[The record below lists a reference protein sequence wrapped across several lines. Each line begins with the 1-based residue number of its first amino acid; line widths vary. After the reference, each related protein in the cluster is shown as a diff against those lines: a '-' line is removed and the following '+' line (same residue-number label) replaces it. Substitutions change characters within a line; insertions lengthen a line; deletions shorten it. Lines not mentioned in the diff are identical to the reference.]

1 MPEKKNGAVRVL
13 VRVLWY
19 ALIAVMAAAV
29 AVYICGVMSYDA
41 AIEVFVDGESVGCV
55 SSMSAVRGRVRLLE
69 SELSEAAGE
78 RYSLA
83 GRVTFGVINVREP
96 EYLTYDDM
104 DEALAAAVGRDFED
118 AYMLYVDDRMV
129 GAYADREALEGLIGD
144 IEDDI
149 LESGNDAYSD
159 VRINNHI
166 RIEEQPCLRTSL
178 MSLEEIDGLI
188 NPIVEYDA
196 EMTYEVAAFSAAGA
210 PAAAVD
216 DDTDT
221 DNVTRITAFSALA
234 PEDDAVSDT
243 AAVAD
248 IIDPDVDFGMIRQ
261 AAPESDLTLSYT
273 FLRTETVNEILR
285 CETIYIDDEER
296 YTGDDEVVSEGSDGS
311 RTVTYEIGFDA
322 DGRETSRR
330 EKTVTAYVPPVE
342 RVVIRGVKE
351 KPAAVPTGTFIWPC
365 DTSKDISSGYGG
377 RDLYGSY
384 DFHLGIDI
392 PNDEGTPI
400 YAADGGE
407 VVWAGFTPSYGNHV
421 RIQHDGDLV
430 TLYAHMKELKVSVGD
445 KVFQGQ
451 QIGIMGHTGAAYGT
465 HLHFEVRHGTV
476 TTDPMKCLP
485 ETDAV
490 IYW

>member
-13 VRVLWY
+13 VRVLRY
-19 ALIAVMAAAV
+19 ALIAVLAAAI

-78 RYSLA
+78 RYSLT
-83 GRVTFGVINVREP
+83 GRVTFGVTNVREP
-96 EYLTYDDM
+96 EYLTYDEIDT
-104 DEALAAAVGRDFED
+104 ALAVAVDRDFED
-118 AYMLYVDDRMV
+118 AYMLYVDNRMV

-159 VRINNHI
+159 VRIDNHI

-188 NPIVEYDA
+188 NPIVEDDA

-210 PAAAVD
+210 PVAD
-216 DDTDT
+216 DADTG
-221 DNVTRITAFSALA
+221 NITRITAFSALA

-285 CETIYIDDEER
+285 CETRYIDDEER